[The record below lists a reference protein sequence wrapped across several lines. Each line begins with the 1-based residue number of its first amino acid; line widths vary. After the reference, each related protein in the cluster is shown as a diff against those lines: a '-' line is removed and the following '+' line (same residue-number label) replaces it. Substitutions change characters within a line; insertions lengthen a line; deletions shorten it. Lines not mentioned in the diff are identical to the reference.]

1 MLKYS
6 EDIRLDES
14 IQQVTMNDSEK
25 RKIIRNKITMESK
38 GTKVEMKTRFQQAT
52 SKMKNDKQLV

>member
-1 MLKYS
+1 
-6 EDIRLDES
+6 
-14 IQQVTMNDSEK
+14 MNDSEK